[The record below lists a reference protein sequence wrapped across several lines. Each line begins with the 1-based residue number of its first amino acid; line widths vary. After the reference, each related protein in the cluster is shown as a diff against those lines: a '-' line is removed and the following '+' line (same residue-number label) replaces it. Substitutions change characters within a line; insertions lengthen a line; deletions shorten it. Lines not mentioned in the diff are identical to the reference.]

1 MWSCLSFQRLQ
12 TKTEPQTG
20 QEPTHKTQRHTT
32 PHASVS
38 HPVCSIMM
46 DLGPWMM
53 HMVSMEINT
62 AHRLLH
68 QPETPV
74 KEPESESMLGEKKC
88 SAALVVN
95 TNFIKFL
102 NGLSPDSFRLFL

>member
-1 MWSCLSFQRLQ
+1 
-12 TKTEPQTG
+12 
-20 QEPTHKTQRHTT
+20 
-32 PHASVS
+32 
-38 HPVCSIMM
+38 
-46 DLGPWMM
+46 M

-74 KEPESESMLGEKKC
+74 KEPESESMLGGKKC

-102 NGLSPDSFRLFL
+102 NGLSPDSFCFCDALHFEPDLPRVQEVYRFHIAPGW